1 MVFDIIT
8 LFPESFSYLNTSI
21 LKKAQEKKIIKIRFW
36 NPRDFAKDKREVDD
50 KPYGGGPGMVLKFE
64 PIYKALEKAKKTYK
78 TKKRKIIL
86 THPAGKIFNQNLAR
100 ELSKEKQIIIIC
112 GHYEGIDAR
121 IEKFV
126 DLKISVGKYIL
137 TGGELPAM
145 IFIDAITRHLP
156 GALHHPLS
164 LEEKR
169 SNQGLYS
176 YPVYTRPEII
186 IIKRGLTRMK
196 TRINA
201 DNKFSKR
208 GLTRLPTD
216 KSGTIKLKVPKVLLS
231 GNHKLIEDWRK
242 KHSKKII

>member
-1 MVFDIIT
+1 MVVLAKGVGFTVFESHSRQMIFDIIT
-8 LFPESFSYLNTSI
+8 LFPESFFYLNTSI

-36 NPRDFAKDKREVDD
+36 NPRDFAKDKREADD

-86 THPAGKIFNQNLAR
+86 THPAGRIFNQNLAR

-145 IFIDAITRHLP
+145 IVIDAVTRHLP

-169 SNQGLYS
+169 HNQGLYS

-186 IIKRGLTRMK
+186 KIKNL
-196 TRINA
+196 
-201 DNKFSKR
+201 
-208 GLTRLPTD
+208 
-216 KSGTIKLKVPKVLLS
+216 KLKVPKVLLS
-231 GNHKLIEDWRK
+231 GNHKLIEEWRK

>member
-1 MVFDIIT
+1 MIFDIIT

-36 NPRDFAKDKREVDD
+36 NPRDFAKDKSEVDD

-64 PIYKALEKAKKTYK
+64 PIYKALEEAKKTYK

-86 THPAGKIFNQNLAR
+86 TNPVGKIFNQNLAR

-137 TGGELPAM
+137 TGGELPTM
-145 IFIDAITRHLP
+145 IIVDSVTRHLP

-169 SNQGLYS
+169 NHQGLYS

-186 IIKRGLTRMK
+186 KIKNL
-196 TRINA
+196 
-201 DNKFSKR
+201 
-208 GLTRLPTD
+208 
-216 KSGTIKLKVPKVLLS
+216 KLKVPKVLLS
-231 GNHKLIEDWRK
+231 GNHKLIEEWRK
-242 KHSKKII
+242 KHSKKIL